1 MYQPQQNQAKISPG
15 LSALMELQRTAA
27 ATTPDGTPTIAFQV
41 AQKVQGMQGQG
52 QEQPQAPQ
60 GIAGIAPNLPPQIQN
75 ALVGGQIQQQQ
86 QQQAQQAM
94 MQMAQQ
100 QAAAQKPPGPL
111 QLAQG
116 GIAGL
121 PADNMHNMGRYAHGG
136 VIGFN
141 GETSS
146 KVPLPDLSEEDKT
159 RMRQSL
165 GDRDTAADF
174 LADQQEKIAMG
185 KTVTNVPT
193 KVPDSLVDKIKQLFA
208 AKETGSVSTGLT
220 PTQQAAIEGAG
231 QTLRQQVTTKPSVD
245 YAAADAA
252 IRARQGVNAA
262 PAPVGIAKTLPT
274 PVVQT
279 QLKRPSAAAAPTP
292 AQTVPG
298 MEMPTMD
305 SASAMDARTTLLA
318 PNVDTS
324 DYEAKVSA
332 MGKLAKERQPS
343 TAIADLTKA
352 EEKRK
357 ALEDS
362 RLGNYN
368 INALM
373 KFAIAAGRS
382 YRPGAGG
389 AAVAEFNEE
398 QHKLAQMNQQAE
410 AMFDASIRR
419 EKEAAFAI
427 RMGDAKTATEL
438 AKQSVD
444 MRQAAQDARA
454 KVAGNVMTAATS
466 AFHSNVQMYNQKL
479 SNLSN
484 ENIAA
489 ANIKARASDALLS
502 NSEATAKLKFID
514 AQAAQLAKEENS
526 PTVLPRHTLAARTA
540 WEAAG
545 GQVQAALIG
554 AKQRE
559 GAAAGAAEAKLA
571 GVLATA
577 QKDFLFTPEGM
588 KASKAKTP
596 EEKAAAA
603 TAWKNYVSKLSP
615 AQLGEA
621 TKEQLVGAGGAGTA
635 GVTRLQFDAAGK
647 QI

>member
-1 MYQPQQNQAKISPG
+1 MYQPQQNQANISPG

-27 ATTPDGTPTIAFQV
+27 ATTPDGTPTIASQV

-60 GIAGIAPNLPPQIQN
+60 GIAGIAPNLPPQVQN
-75 ALVGGQIQQQQ
+75 ALVGGQIKQGEEEK
-86 QQQAQQAM
+86 AKQAM

-100 QAAAQKPPGPL
+100 QQAAQQQQPVF
-111 QLAQG
+111 AQG
-116 GIAGL
+116 GIAAL
-121 PADNMHNMGRYAHGG
+121 PADNMHNMGRYAQGG
-136 VIGFN
+136 VIGFYE
-141 GETSS
+141 GGTSA
-146 KVPLPDLSEEDKT
+146 VEYIQEQLQREEEDRNKKPEQFSDAT
-159 RMRQSL
+159 IARIGQMRAKQADDAKKVIDSL
-165 GDRDTAADF
+165 PREA
-174 LADQQEKIAMG
+174 LADILPKG
-185 KTVTNVPT
+185 TVPT
-193 KVPDSLVDKIKQLFA
+193 RGFAVDVPEVKQPAF
-208 AKETGSVSTGLT
+208 ETNPNTGL
-220 PTQQAAIEGAG
+220 I
-231 QTLRQQVTTKPSVD
+231 V
-245 YAAADAA
+245 
-252 IRARQGVNAA
+252 QGST

-279 QLKRPSAAAAPTP
+279 QLNRPAVAAKPPPAAAP

-298 MEMPTMD
+298 MEMPTM
-305 SASAMDARTTLLA
+305 ARTSDIDAQTTFLA

-332 MGKLAKERQPS
+332 MGKLAKEREPS

-357 ALEDS
+357 ALETS

-373 KFAIAAGRS
+373 KFAIAAGKS

-454 KVAGNVMTAATS
+454 KVASNVMTAATS

-484 ENIAA
+484 EQINA
-489 ANIKARASDALLS
+489 ANIKARTAGNMLS
-502 NSEATAKLKFID
+502 SSEATAKLNYIN
-514 AQAAQLAKEENS
+514 AQAAQLAKEEGS
-526 PTVLPRHTLAARTA
+526 PTVLPKHTLAARMA

-545 GQVQAALIG
+545 GPVQAALIN
-554 AKQRE
+554 ARQRE
-559 GAAAGAAEAKLA
+559 GAATGAAEAKLMEVLRKHRVDFEGTREGRKA
-571 GVLATA
+571 GKATTA
-577 QKDFLFTPEGM
+577 
-588 KASKAKTP
+588 
-596 EEKAAAA
+596 EEKTAA
-603 TAWKNYVSKLSP
+603 TAAWKDYVSKISP
-615 AQLGEA
+615 AELEGVSPD
-621 TKEQLVGAGGAGTA
+621 QLVGAGGGASS
-635 GVTRLQFDAAGK
+635 GVTRLKFDTSGK